1 MADEAVDGVDVVE
14 ADGTTA
20 AEEVAVVRRPRREPA
35 EGSRALA
42 FVKAAVF
49 PVLLVAVCSAAIGL
63 HMRAYTKI
71 SPIDELQY
79 SDYVISLANGR
90 GIVDKG
96 DYYTKE
102 FRAEVACRGFEL
114 KINVGRC
121 GHPSTNK
128 DYPFGGFNSAF
139 IHTPAYFLPTTAV
152 AVVLHSAFGTSYITG
167 ARAAGAIWLSLA
179 TLLLYWHFGTV
190 GLRRGSRF
198 AIAVLPVVMPGI
210 LFYTATVSIDMP
222 VLLMGSLVAVSVDRV
237 VARRSRWWI
246 LPLVAATVIIFK
258 VTNVLAVVAGAL
270 VLLLSLRQGSEDPGE
285 GAWWPKL
292 VDDEWRQA
300 RRQRLT
306 AVVAMGVAAVT
317 VAVAWMV
324 VIRLR
329 AVEPGATPLDD
340 QFFIKSLGPAQF
352 WSEISSGVWMGWVTG
367 IYVPESW
374 VAAWYSLAGIML
386 TSVSI
391 LPIFASGRQ
400 RRPAVTFGTAALTSL
415 LLSGPLFVVVNFVL
429 SHAWV
434 PIPPRYAA
442 SVIPFGLVGMAHLT
456 RTASKDRLVQGAAA
470 VGLLGIFT
478 TLLAVG

>member
-1 MADEAVDGVDVVE
+1 MADEVVDAVE
-14 ADGTTA
+14 ADGATA
-20 AEEVAVVRRPRREPA
+20 ADVAVVRRPRRERP
-35 EGSRALA
+35 EGSRFLA
-42 FVKAAVF
+42 FVRAAVF
-49 PVLLVAVCSAAIGL
+49 PVLLVVVCSSAIGL

-79 SDYVISLANGR
+79 SDYVISLGTGH

-96 DYYTKE
+96 DYYTEE
-102 FRAEVACRGFEL
+102 FRAEAACRGFEL
-114 KINVGRC
+114 KIDIGRC
-121 GHPSTNK
+121 GRPLGNTA
-128 DYPFGGFNSAF
+128 YPFGGFNSAF

-152 AVVLHSAFGTSYITG
+152 AVVLHSVFGTSYITG

-222 VLLMGSLVAVSVDRV
+222 VLLMGSLVAVAVDRV

-246 LPLVAATVIIFK
+246 LPLVAAVVIIFK

-270 VLLLSLRQGSEDPGE
+270 VLLLSLRQGSEDPGD
-285 GAWWPKL
+285 GAWWPRL
-292 VDDEWRQA
+292 VDEEWRAA
-300 RRQRLT
+300 RRQRLL
-306 AVVAMGVAAVT
+306 AVGTMFVAAVA

-324 VIRLR
+324 IIRLR
-329 AVEPGATPLDD
+329 AVDPGDTPLDD
-340 QFFIKSLGPAQF
+340 RFYIRSLGPQQF
-352 WSEISSGVWMGWVTG
+352 WSEISSGVWMGWVTS

-391 LPIFASGRQ
+391 LPIFASGRD

-456 RTASKDRLVQGAAA
+456 RSASKDRLVQGAAA
-470 VGLLGIFT
+470 VGLVGIFT

>member
-1 MADEAVDGVDVVE
+1 VADEDVDVVE
-14 ADGTTA
+14 VADPDGSA
-20 AEEVAVVRRPRREPA
+20 DHDPVVVRRPRRGSA
-35 EGSRALA
+35 EGSRFLA
-42 FVKAAVF
+42 FVRAAVF
-49 PVLLVAVCSAAIGL
+49 PVLLVVICSAAIGL
-63 HMRAYTKI
+63 HLRAYTKI
-71 SPIDELQY
+71 STIDELQY
-79 SDYVISLANGR
+79 SDYVISLAEGN

-102 FRAEVACRGFEL
+102 FRAEAACRGLEL
-114 KINVGRC
+114 EIDIGRC
-121 GHPSTNK
+121 GRPRGNGA
-128 DYPFGGFNSAF
+128 YPFGGFNSAF
-139 IHTPAYFLPTTAV
+139 IHTPAYFVPTTAV
-152 AVVLHSAFGTSYITG
+152 AVVLHRLAGTSYITG
-167 ARAAGAIWLSLA
+167 ARMAGAIWLSLA

-198 AIAVLPVVMPGI
+198 AIAVLPVIMPGI

-246 LPLVAATVIIFK
+246 LPLVAATVILFK

-285 GAWWPKL
+285 GAWWPRL
-292 VDDEWRQA
+292 ADDEWRAA
-300 RRQRLT
+300 RRQRLLGIGT
-306 AVVAMGVAAVT
+306 MFVAAVA

-329 AVEPGATPLDD
+329 AVDPGPTPLDD
-340 QFFIKSLGPAQF
+340 RFYIASLGPTQF

-367 IYVPESW
+367 IYVADSW

-391 LPIFASGRQ
+391 LPIFASGRD
-400 RRPAVTFGTAALTSL
+400 RRPAVTFGTAALTCL

-470 VGLLGIFT
+470 VGLVGIFT

>member
-1 MADEAVDGVDVVE
+1 MADDADVV
-14 ADGTTA
+14 DD
-20 AEEVAVVRRPRREPA
+20 VAVVRRPRREPA
-35 EGSRALA
+35 EGSRAAA
-42 FVKAAVF
+42 FFKAAIF
-49 PVLLVAVCSAAIGL
+49 PVLLVAICSAVIGL

-79 SDYVISLANGR
+79 SDYVISLASGR
-90 GIVDKG
+90 GIIDKG

-102 FRAEVACRGFEL
+102 FRAEAACRGFEL
-114 KINVGRC
+114 KIDIGKCEKPLGNAA
-121 GHPSTNK
+121 
-128 DYPFGGFNSAF
+128 YPFGGFNSAF

-152 AVVLHSAFGTSYITG
+152 AIVLHKIAGTSYITG

-210 LFYTATVSIDMP
+210 LFYAATVSIDMP
-222 VLLMGSLVAVSVDRV
+222 VLLMGSAVAVAADRV
-237 VARRSRWWI
+237 VARKSRWWI
-246 LPLVAATVIIFK
+246 LPLVAATVITFK

-270 VLLLSLRQGSEDPGE
+270 VLLLSLRQGRDEPSE
-285 GAWWPKL
+285 GAWWPRL
-292 VDDEWRQA
+292 VDDEWRAA
-300 RRQRLT
+300 RRQRLLGI
-306 AVVAMGVAAVT
+306 ASMFIAAVA

-329 AVEPGATPLDD
+329 AVDPGATPLDD
-340 QFFIKSLGPAQF
+340 RFFIKSLGFTQF
-352 WSEISSGVWMGWVTG
+352 WSEISSGVWMGWVTS

-374 VAAWYSLAGIML
+374 VAAWYSLAGVML

-391 LPIFASGRQ
+391 LPIFASGRD
-400 RRPAVTFGTAALTSL
+400 RRPAVTFGTAALTCL

-470 VGLLGIFT
+470 VGLVGIFT
-478 TLLAVG
+478 TLFAVV

>member
-1 MADEAVDGVDVVE
+1 
-14 ADGTTA
+14 
-20 AEEVAVVRRPRREPA
+20 VVRGPRRDQGAGGRVGPLV
-35 EGSRALA
+35 R
-42 FVKAAVF
+42 AAVF
-49 PVLLVAVCSAAIGL
+49 PVLLVVICSTAVGL
-63 HMRAYTKI
+63 HMRAYTKV

-79 SDYVISLANGR
+79 SDYVISLATGNG
-90 GIVDKG
+90 IIDKG

-102 FRAEVACRGFEL
+102 FRAEVACRGFALE
-114 KINVGRC
+114 IDVGRC
-121 GHPSTNK
+121 GRPSTNAG
-128 DYPFGGFNSAF
+128 YPFGGFNSAF
-139 IHTPAYFLPTTAV
+139 IHTPAYFVPTTAV
-152 AVVLHSAFGTSYITG
+152 AVVLRAVFGTSYITG

-210 LFYTATVSIDMP
+210 LFYTATISIDMP
-222 VLLMGSLVAVSVDRV
+222 VLLMGSLVAVAVDRV
-237 VARRSRWWI
+237 VARRSRWWL
-246 LPLVAATVIIFK
+246 LPAVAALVIVFK

-270 VLLLSLRQGSEDPGE
+270 VLLLSLRQGDDEPSDG
-285 GAWWPKL
+285 GWWPRL
-292 VDDEWRQA
+292 VDDEWRAA
-300 RRQRLT
+300 RQQRLLG
-306 AVVAMGVAAVT
+306 VVSMFGAAVL

-329 AVEPGATPLDD
+329 AVDPGATPLDD
-340 QFFIKSLGPAQF
+340 QFFIESLGPSQF

-374 VAAWYSLAGIML
+374 VAAWYSLAGIMM

-391 LPIFASGRQ
+391 LPIFASGKD
-400 RRPAVTFGTAALTSL
+400 RRPAVTFGTAALTCL

-434 PIPPRYAA
+434 PIPARYAM
-442 SVIPFGLVGMAHLT
+442 SVIPFGLVGMAHLV
-456 RTASKDRLVQGAAA
+456 RNASKDRLVQGAAG
-470 VGLLGIFT
+470 VGLVGIFT